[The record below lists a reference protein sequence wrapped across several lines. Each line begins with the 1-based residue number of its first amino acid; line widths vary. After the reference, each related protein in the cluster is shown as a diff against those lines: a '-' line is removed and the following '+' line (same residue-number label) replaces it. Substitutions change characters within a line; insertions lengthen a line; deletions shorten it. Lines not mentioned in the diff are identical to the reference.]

1 MVYGPIGVRADDE
14 PEEIAMS
21 NWMSAPELRPVP
33 APAEMGPDARAYV
46 LLPSLDEILGVP
58 GFAAADPIVLPGASR
73 PLDGWALFAP
83 GGWLYH

>member
-1 MVYGPIGVRADDE
+1 
-14 PEEIAMS
+14 MS
-21 NWMSAPELRPVP
+21 NWMTAPELRPVA

-73 PLDGWALFAP
+73 PLDGWALFGR
-83 GGWLYH
+83 GGWVLH